1 MNESATAD
9 GSVFSGAMSNTL
21 QWALGFPVSD
31 GHYAL
36 TFMLILFGGAYLF
49 QYSATTFNARRYGW
63 VFTGPS
69 WGIGL
74 FAVVIGMTVALIN
87 QPESLAGSSRI
98 VTAGLGALIAILVVA
113 APLTMG
119 LMSFSYAAAASVWI
133 TCLIAGAI
141 AVGGSSLIGSG
152 LIQGKPKVLHFQGKV
167 TVRKTRTAPP
177 RDVTDKKRVL
187 DQGATVITG
196 LKSAA
201 IVNVR
206 GHHVLMLPGTT
217 IYIADTGEVP
227 RVTLEQ
233 GRIFTRATMS
243 GSSKMQFETRTAGF
257 KVSSADMI
265 IGLTR
270 AGTAAVVA
278 KGAMYAG
285 NNVHDAEQVVKAGH
299 VIVLGGGG
307 GLPVPVSDEYLA
319 DLDRLTRYFE
329 NPFSAPNR
337 ALITGEVIK
346 KKEEEPEKPAEDKAK
361 GAEDPKTEMSG
372 DGKTEAPA
380 TEPKVEPAAA
390 PEPQPAADDAAKKD

>member
-1 MNESATAD
+1 MNESSSAD

-21 QWALGFPVSD
+21 QWALGFPVND

-36 TFMLILFGGAYLF
+36 TFMLILFGGAYVF
-49 QYSATTFNARRYGW
+49 QYSASSFNARRYAW

-74 FAVVIGMTVALIN
+74 FSIVIGMTVALIN
-87 QPESLAGSSRI
+87 QPDSLAGSSRI
-98 VTAGLGALIAILVVA
+98 TTAGLGALIAIILVA

-119 LMSFSYAAAASVWI
+119 LMSFSYGAAASVWV
-133 TCLIAGAI
+133 TCLIAI
-141 AVGGSSLIGSG
+141 AVVVGGSSLIGSG

-167 TVRKTRTAPP
+167 KFRKTRTAPP
-177 RDVTDKKRVL
+177 REVTDKKRVL
-187 DQGATVITG
+187 DQGATVITEA
-196 LKSAA
+196 KSAA

-206 GHHVLMLPGTT
+206 GHHVLMLPGSVM
-217 IYIADTGEVP
+217 YIADTGEKP
-227 RVTLEQ
+227 RVVLEQ

-243 GSSKMQFETRTAGF
+243 GSSKMEFETRTAGF
-257 KVSSADMI
+257 KVSNADMI

-270 AGTAAVVA
+270 SGTAAVVA

-285 NNVHDAEQVVKAGH
+285 NHVHDAETVVKAGH
-299 VIVLGGGG
+299 VIVLGGGSG
-307 GLPVPVSDEYLA
+307 QPVPVSAEYLA

-346 KKEEEPEKPAEDKAK
+346 KKTEEKKEPEKSAEKESKSPDEAKSEMPA
-361 GAEDPKTEMSG
+361 DPKAGEPT
-372 DGKTEAPA
+372 A
-380 TEPKVEPAAA
+380 EPK
-390 PEPQPAADDAAKKD
+390 PEPVAQDAAKKD